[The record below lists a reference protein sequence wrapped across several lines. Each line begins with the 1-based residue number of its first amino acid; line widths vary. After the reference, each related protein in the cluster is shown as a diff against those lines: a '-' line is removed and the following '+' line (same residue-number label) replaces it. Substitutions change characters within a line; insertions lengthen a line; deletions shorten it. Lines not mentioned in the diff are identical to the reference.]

1 MEPARTRDNHG
12 ELLNPNPS
20 KSWHCSTASHVET
33 EPAQAWDS
41 YGELAGEA
49 AMPCT
54 SLEFDCSS
62 TSPSRSAQAFPFFPA
77 QGAETDPAQTSSS
90 HGELE
95 EVDTSLCIFSKG
107 DCRLTEPSR
116 SSDAEVDSSKIA
128 NEDEIFLESGGS
140 SVGDEEGSLSR
151 CEDGEDTI
159 DRAMKIESWGKQED
173 AEALESMENHMGVV
187 DNSGIPEDYSRC
199 REEKALFLR
208 LSNEESTAKDS
219 KETYGDSSVVE
230 GNSVSKESSS
240 RSAST
245 HSSRFVDADGK
256 GCKRLRITNGD
267 EISCA
272 AIGESLAVFANGF
285 AGKVACTSHND
296 NAQHPQPYLPGLDNE
311 SALRCLAFVPLSD
324 LCRLAMVG
332 KQYRDLVK
340 SRDIFKLRRMYGM
353 VEHLVFIFTSATD
366 VWTAYDAN
374 RNVWTTLPPAN
385 VNDPF
390 DLSDRES
397 LSAGTHV
404 LWLGKEMF
412 EFVYYRYDL
421 ISNNWER
428 GPTMVNPR
436 CLFASA
442 SCGEFAFVAGGFGP
456 ADNNGALSL
465 LNSAE
470 RYSSLTGR
478 WEPLP
483 PMSTPRHKCS
493 GFFMDGKF
501 YVIGGRDVNHQHIMS
516 GEEYNPITGVWR
528 TIPNMYFTPEVAR
541 RDMFEPSPPL
551 VAVVNNQLYAV
562 ENTTNILKMY
572 NKHNNTWRNLG
583 LLPVPADLRNG
594 WGVAF
599 KALGDRLFV
608 MGDVDGIAAFC
619 WQPGPNAT
627 EPVWQC
633 LCRSERGTSF
643 LYNCAVMA
651 C

>member
-1 MEPARTRDNHG
+1 MESEPPHARDNHG
-12 ELLNPNPS
+12 ELLNPNPI
-20 KSWHCSTASHVET
+20 KSCHCSTASHVET
-33 EPAQAWDS
+33 KPAQAWDS
-41 YGELAGEA
+41 YGEL

-62 TSPSRSAQAFPFFPA
+62 TSPSRSAQASPFLPA
-77 QGAETDPAQTSSS
+77 EKVDTDPAQSSY
-90 HGELE
+90 GELE
-95 EVDTSLCIFSKG
+95 EVDGRLCVFAKG
-107 DCRLTEPSR
+107 DHRLAEPSR
-116 SSDAEVDSSKIA
+116 SSDAEAESSKIA
-128 NEDEIFLESGGS
+128 NEDEIFVESAKAASS
-140 SVGDEEGSLSR
+140 SVGYEEGSLTG
-151 CEDGEDTI
+151 CDDGEGTI
-159 DRAMKIESWGKQED
+159 DRAMKIDSWWKQED
-173 AEALESMENHMGVV
+173 AEASESKENLTGAV
-187 DNSGIPEDYSRC
+187 DNSGIPEDCSRYPEG
-199 REEKALFLR
+199 EEPYF
-208 LSNEESTAKDS
+208 NEESKAKDS
-219 KETYGDSSVVE
+219 KDTCGCSSVVE
-230 GNSVSKESSS
+230 GNSMSNESSS

-245 HSSRFVDADGK
+245 HSSKFVDADGK
-256 GCKRLRITNGD
+256 GCKRLRITNGI
-267 EISCA
+267 EISCGDL
-272 AIGESLAVFANGF
+272 GESIAMFANGF
-285 AGKVACTSHND
+285 TGEVAHTSHND
-296 NAQHPQPYLPGLDNE
+296 DTQQQQSYLPGLDNE
-311 SALRCLAFVPLSD
+311 SALRCLAFVPLSA
-324 LCRLAMVG
+324 LNRLAMVG

-353 VEHLVFIFTSATD
+353 VEHLVFIYTSGTG

-374 RNVWTTLPPAN
+374 RNLWRTLPHAN
-385 VNDPF
+385 VNDAF

-421 ISNNWER
+421 RTDEWER

-470 RYSSLTGR
+470 RYSSLTGT

-501 YVIGGRDVNHQHIMS
+501 YVIGGRDVNHQPIMS

-528 TIPNMYFTPEVAR
+528 TIPNMYFTQVAR

-572 NKHNNTWRNLG
+572 IKHNNTWRNLG
-583 LLPVPADLRNG
+583 HLPVPADLRNG

-608 MGDVDGIAAFC
+608 MGDVDGITAFC
-619 WQPGPNAT
+619 WRPGPNAT
-627 EPVWQC
+627 EPVWQ
-633 LCRSERGTSF
+633 LLGRRERGNSF